1 MIAASIVGFKN
12 SGKTT
17 LAVALGQELARR
29 GVTAAAAKCSHHAC
43 VDKADT
49 DTDRLLAAYG
59 RAAVLTPGQAGV
71 YWDKKRYLPDLLPLL
86 DADVLI
92 VEGGKSLTWLPRVLV
107 LREESEAAE
116 LTPELAMCSYGKVRA
131 PGKLHVD
138 TVADLAD
145 LILERGFALPG
156 LDCGDCG
163 RDTCKALAEQIVVG
177 GATAEKCRSG
187 GAQAMVTVNGMPV
200 ALNHY
205 MRRVFTSSVMGML
218 KEFKGYS
225 PGGEIDIRIRIIPPG
240 NKAGG

>member
-1 MIAASIVGFKN
+1 MIAAAIVGYKK

-17 LAVALGQELARR
+17 LAVELGRELVRR
-29 GVTAAAAKCSHHAC
+29 GVATAAAKCSHHDK

-49 DTDRLLAAYG
+49 DTDRLLEACG
-59 RAAVLTPGQAGV
+59 RAAVLTPKQAGV
-71 YWDKKRYLPDLLPLL
+71 YWNKKRYLPDLLPLL

-116 LTPELAMCSYGKVRA
+116 LSPELAMCSYGAVRA

-138 TVADLAD
+138 TVAELAD
-145 LILERGFALPG
+145 LVLERGFALPG

-163 RDTCKALAEQIVVG
+163 LESCKALAEQIVVG
-177 GATAEKCRSG
+177 GATTDMCRSG
-187 GAQAMVTVNGMPV
+187 GAQALVKVNGMPV
-200 ALNHY
+200 AMNHY

-218 KEFKGYS
+218 KEFKGYA
-225 PGGEIDIRIRIIPPG
+225 PGGEIDINIRIIPPG